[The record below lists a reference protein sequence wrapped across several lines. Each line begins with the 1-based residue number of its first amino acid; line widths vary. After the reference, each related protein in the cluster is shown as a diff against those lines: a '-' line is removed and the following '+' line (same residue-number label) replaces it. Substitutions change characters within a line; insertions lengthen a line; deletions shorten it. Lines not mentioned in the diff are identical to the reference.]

1 MLNRMAAFD
10 LTKSLA
16 LAQERFGANQGDMK
30 ARRSRSDRG
39 RSRLPGPI
47 VEFLNKALSGLD
59 RPRFADLEADVARFS
74 DEHGFSCPSKATLY
88 YYLTIAPLP
97 AFEFGSLPLSVRAS
111 LYNLGDGSRVP
122 AHQVVFAAFNY
133 GDIGAISFAAG
144 LPWLALYQAD
154 RTRGWRP
161 KSHAL
166 LRAVMKGRG
175 L

>member
-1 MLNRMAAFD
+1 MPAFD
-10 LTKSLA
+10 LTKA
-16 LAQERFGANQGDMK
+16 FTRAKERFGPNEGDPR

-39 RSRLPGPI
+39 RSRLPDPLL
-47 VEFLNKALSGLD
+47 EFLNKALSGMD
-59 RPRFADLEADVARFS
+59 RPRFAEFEAAVARFS
-74 DEHGFSCPSKATLY
+74 EEHGFSRPSKATLY
-88 YYLTIAPLP
+88 HYLAIAPLSV
-97 AFEFGSLPLSVRAS
+97 FEFGSLPLSVRRS
-111 LYNLGDGSRVP
+111 LYNLSDGSRVP

-154 RTRGWRP
+154 RMRGWRP